1 MNLIRKVLT
10 TLGGILLAALLIA
23 ALAPKA
29 TRGLTAAMVQVV
41 NTNSNPVPYFDVN
54 NPATEPFDASLC
66 VSHNAVV
73 FGEDFI
79 CSAGSGAFVGPTTA
93 PDGRAV
99 ARAVIEQASGTCI
112 TFQINFIDL
121 SLSRTVGGH
130 PPTYIPNSIETGGN
144 GIGNSVFSPL
154 VKIYLNPG
162 EQVALGATPGNNGDF
177 VCNVGVVGHLV
188 AQ

>member
-66 VSHNAVV
+66 VSNNAVV

-79 CSAGSGAFVGPTTA
+79 CSAGSGASGIAGGWSTGSRRKSLKSTRTYTTVPPRVRIASGSSEKPRQLAYISTEERVGPPSSRYT
-93 PDGRAV
+93 
-99 ARAVIEQASGTCI
+99 GT
-112 TFQINFIDL
+112 
-121 SLSRTVGGH
+121 
-130 PPTYIPNSIETGGN
+130 P
-144 GIGNSVFSPL
+144 
-154 VKIYLNPG
+154 
-162 EQVALGATPGNNGDF
+162 
-177 VCNVGVVGHLV
+177 
-188 AQ
+188 

>member
-29 TRGLTAAMVQVV
+29 TRGLAAAMVQVV
-41 NTNSNPVPYFDVN
+41 NTPSNPVPYFDVN

-66 VSHNAVV
+66 ASHNAAV
-73 FGEDFI
+73 FGEGFS
-79 CSAGSGAFVGPTTA
+79 CSASGAFVVPTTT

-99 ARAVIEQASGTCI
+99 TRAVIEQVSGTCV
-112 TFQINFIDL
+112 TFQINFINL
-121 SLSRTVGGH
+121 SLFRASGGH
-130 PPTYIPNSIETGGN
+130 PPTYIPNSIDTGAN
-144 GIGNSVFSPL
+144 SIGNSVFSPL
-154 VKIYLNPG
+154 VKMYLNPG
-162 EQVALGATPGNNGDF
+162 EQVALGFAPGNNGDF